1 MINKVWFFLIS
12 LGVCYSL
19 ITQNESIGEI
29 ILSSAP
35 SAYELLI
42 SLFPLIILWS
52 GIMKIAEDSGLLH
65 KFSKLLRPILRHLFP
80 SVKNE
85 KALDY
90 ISSNVAANMLGLG
103 SAATPF
109 GLKAMEELDKE
120 NKNKGTATD
129 AMITFLV
136 LNTSGVTILPMTV
149 IALRMSY
156 NSINPTCIILPSLI
170 ATSISTISGL
180 TIDYWIRRKN
190 AK

>member
-12 LGVCYSL
+12 IGLCYSL
-19 ITQNESIGEI
+19 ATQNENIGEI

-65 KFSKLLRPILRHLFP
+65 KFSNILRPILKRIFP
-80 SVKNE
+80 SVKNS

-109 GLKAMEELDKE
+109 GLKAMKELDKE
-120 NKNKGTATD
+120 NKTKGRATD

-156 NSINPTCIILPSLI
+156 GSINPTCIILPSLI
-170 ATSISTISGL
+170 ATTISTISGL
-180 TIDYWIRRKN
+180 TIDYFIRRKN
-190 AK
+190 DK

>member
-12 LGVCYSL
+12 IGLCYSL
-19 ITQNESIGEI
+19 ATQNENIGEI

-65 KFSKLLRPILRHLFP
+65 KFSNILRPILKRIFP
-80 SVKNE
+80 SVKNS

-109 GLKAMEELDKE
+109 GLKAMKELDKE
-120 NKNKGTATD
+120 NKTKGRATD

-156 NSINPTCIILPSLI
+156 GSISPTCIILPSII
-170 ATSISTISGL
+170 ATTISTISGL
-180 TIDYWIRRKN
+180 TIDYLIRRKN

>member
-12 LGVCYSL
+12 IGLCYSL
-19 ITQNESIGEI
+19 ATQNENIGEI

-65 KFSKLLRPILRHLFP
+65 KFSNILRPILKRIFP
-80 SVKNE
+80 SVKNS

-109 GLKAMEELDKE
+109 GLKAMKELDKE
-120 NKNKGTATD
+120 NKTKGRATD

-156 NSINPTCIILPSLI
+156 GSINPTCIILPSLI
-170 ATSISTISGL
+170 ATTISTISGL
-180 TIDYWIRRKN
+180 TIDYFIRRKN